1 MEVGR
6 SVQAA
11 LLFTVILAGFSIL
24 ADSVAAA
31 LGACTLGAF
40 LVSRSAVASFHFRTV
55 AGSLSIERTL
65 EKKVVKQDASIEVRI
80 KVRVRVPQGVALLI
94 EDLPPVGARVIE
106 GVCSLQ
112 IQGPFDG
119 EETATYRMTVPTE
132 GRVRFAGVRVDMPDH
147 FFPKSATFA
156 GESMQMPGFMV
167 KPNRLFLTHRG
178 GHETRGPEERRL
190 YSASSDLV
198 RSFRE
203 FVDGDDYRNVD
214 WKMTAKHD
222 TLYIKEYSAEIAAP
236 PLILVDIPQ
245 VPVDPAVRSAFLDTV
260 QAAVATWMQESGSV
274 SLMIIKGPAVLSF
287 LPKDTDYAGVLR
299 AIPASWDTI
308 QETWFYRSRPASGLQ
323 MEIAALSK
331 MAKKEGEESDS
342 KKYFANLSAYYTAVL
357 AGRSLSVF
365 EEQVA
370 RALWRLNPGRI
381 DIFSCNTG
389 DQSHIRL
396 VTSIAEHQGIA
407 VEVWAQKGQEK
418 TAVFERIG
426 FDQRA
431 GAEAA

>member
-11 LLFTVILAGFSIL
+11 LLFTVILAGFSVL

-40 LVSRSAVASFHFRTV
+40 LAARFASSSFHFRTV

-65 EKKVVKQDASIEVRI
+65 EKKVVKQDASIEVGI
-80 KVRVRVPQGVALLI
+80 KVRIRVPQGVALRI
-94 EDLPPVGARVIE
+94 EDLPPVGARVTWGSTSFQVE
-106 GVCSLQ
+106 
-112 IQGPFDG
+112 GPFDG

-132 GRVRFAGVRVDMPDH
+132 GRVRFAGVRVDMPDR

-178 GHETRGPEERRL
+178 GYETQGPEQRRTCA
-190 YSASSDLV
+190 ASSDLV
-198 RSFRE
+198 RSFRK
-203 FVDGDDYRNVD
+203 FIDGDDYRNID

-222 TLYIKEYSAEIAAP
+222 TFYIKEYSAEVSTP

-245 VPVDPAVRSAFLDTV
+245 VQVDPAVRSAFLETV

-287 LPKDTDYAGVLR
+287 LPKETDYAGVLR
-299 AIPASWDTI
+299 AIPASWDKV
-308 QETWFYRSRPASGLQ
+308 QETWFYRSRPASSLQ
-323 MEIAALSK
+323 MEIAALEK
-331 MAKKEGEESDS
+331 MAKREGEESGYR
-342 KKYFANLSAYYTAVL
+342 KYLITLSAYYAAVL

-381 DIFSCNTG
+381 EVFSCNAG

-396 VTSIAEHQGIA
+396 VTSIAEHQGIP
-407 VEVWAQKGQEK
+407 VEVWEQKGQEK
-418 TAVFERIG
+418 TAVFEGIRSE
-426 FDQRA
+426 QRG

>member
-1 MEVGR
+1 
-6 SVQAA
+6 
-11 LLFTVILAGFSIL
+11 
-24 ADSVAAA
+24 
-31 LGACTLGAF
+31 
-40 LVSRSAVASFHFRTV
+40 
-55 AGSLSIERTL
+55 
-65 EKKVVKQDASIEVRI
+65 
-80 KVRVRVPQGVALLI
+80 
-94 EDLPPVGARVIE
+94 
-106 GVCSLQ
+106 
-112 IQGPFDG
+112 
-119 EETATYRMTVPTE
+119 
-132 GRVRFAGVRVDMPDH
+132 
-147 FFPKSATFA
+147 
-156 GESMQMPGFMV
+156 MV

-178 GHETRGPEERRL
+178 GHETRGSEERRL
-190 YSASSDLV
+190 SSVSSDLV
-198 RSFRE
+198 RSFRK
-203 FVDGDDYRNVD
+203 FVDGDDYRNID
-214 WKMTAKHD
+214 WKMTARHD
-222 TLYIKEYSAEIAAP
+222 TLYIKEYSAEVTAP

-274 SLMIIKGPAVLSF
+274 SLMIIKGPAVISF

-299 AIPASWDTI
+299 AIPASWDAI

-331 MAKKEGEESDS
+331 MVKKEGEESDS
-342 KKYFANLSAYYTAVL
+342 KKYFANLSAYYAAVL

-381 DIFSCNTG
+381 EIFSCNAG

-418 TAVFERIG
+418 TGVFERIG